1 LICDIWVFYDVLI
14 LVCGY
19 KHCALLLMILF
30 GIVFLGLIF
39 LGVFWFFYGINAKRV
54 FKVEF
59 FFLAA

>member
-1 LICDIWVFYDVLI
+1 
-14 LVCGY
+14 
-19 KHCALLLMILF
+19 MILF

-59 FFLAA
+59 FFFGCLIIPQFQLNSDV